1 MKDLFAIF
9 LILVYNITILGG
21 TVYLVAERD
30 WSPWWFLLSVLLM
43 LSIKMKDEK

>member
-1 MKDLFAIF
+1 MKDLLAIA
-9 LILVYNITILGG
+9 LVLVYNITILGG

-43 LSIKMKDEK
+43 LSKTKVEK